1 MAAGVSPLNPTLITS
16 MASLMALKV
25 TPEEP
30 LTLTPVGTISLVPA
44 PTQVLLVP
52 SQPSR
57 RASQPGFIPAT
68 GPWLS
73 HSSSEEEYWYACAQ
87 IYYPHLS
94 DIEKWCLAFYVRS
107 LRYWAEYADIAEPY
121 LLALQEMRMKM
132 RRTVQEAN
140 CHSQEAVAVVK
151 EEHRGQKEAPRTRCV
166 SITADLVFPEQ
177 EMPWMME
184 LLQGM
189 GLLPASLASTQASST
204 STVFG

>member
-1 MAAGVSPLNPTLITS
+1 
-16 MASLMALKV
+16 MASLRTLKV
-25 TPEEP
+25 TPGEP
-30 LTLTPVGTISLVPA
+30 LTLTPVGTINLVPA
-44 PTQVLLVP
+44 PTQVLLGP

-57 RASQPGFIPAT
+57 QASQPGFIPAT

-94 DIEKWCLAFYVRS
+94 DIEKRCLASYVRS

-121 LLALQEMRMKM
+121 LMALLDMRMKM
-132 RRTVQEAN
+132 RSMRTAVQEAY

-151 EEHRGQKEAPRTRCV
+151 EEHRGREEASRACRM
-166 SITADLVFPEQ
+166 SITADLVLPEQ
-177 EMPWMME
+177 AMPRVME

-189 GLLPASLASTQASST
+189 GLLPASLASTQDSST
-204 STVFG
+204 SIVYD